1 MFMHYW
7 KKGIGPDRHRKRAV
21 VAVQVGIMMT
31 VLLGVAAL
39 TIDVGQ
45 LYSARNDLQRAADSA
60 ALAGASALTTDD
72 MMDVRLGGGDLDGV
86 VAETVTRANE
96 YSYRNETL
104 NVATTVETGDVLTG
118 WIDLSSGTEAIDTG
132 AAGTTFNAVQVSV
145 FRNAAGSNGA
155 VDLFFSSIFGRY
167 TADSLAT
174 AVAAFDDRFAGF
186 DTDTP
191 GSGISPFSMSRDAY
205 NQDYFNGPDNYSYD
219 EIGESVFG
227 GADGT
232 REIRIYPYP
241 YSGAGYEAGDG
252 NFGMLNIGNNGQG
265 SAEELNQI
273 VNGVSGAEMEAEI
286 GTSDAVFYDD
296 AGDSITYE
304 ITGSPGLSANIEA
317 TLEGMVGQVIGFF
330 LHDSIVDDG
339 ANTTYTISELR
350 FGRIMYVKLIGQP
363 SERGV
368 YIQPVSYVGN
378 GVRTSPN
385 APSSNGQMGRIV
397 LVR

>member
-1 MFMHYW
+1 MFTHYW
-7 KKGIGPDRHRKRAV
+7 KKGIDRHRKRAV

-72 MMDVRLGGGDLDGV
+72 MMDVRLGGGDLHGV
-86 VAETVTRANE
+86 VTEAVARASE
-96 YSYRNETL
+96 YSYRNDTL

-118 WIDLSSGTEAIDTG
+118 QINLNSGTEAIDTA
-132 AAGTTFNAVQVSV
+132 AAGTDYNAVQVSV

-155 VDLFFSSIFGRY
+155 VTLFFSSIFGRS

-186 DTDTP
+186 ATDTP

-219 EIGESVFG
+219 EIGESVFS

-241 YSGAGYEAGDG
+241 YSGTGYVAGDG
-252 NFGMLNIGNNGQG
+252 NFGMLNIGNIGQG
-265 SAEELNQI
+265 SAQELNQI
-273 VNGVSGAEMEAEI
+273 TNGVSGAEFEAEI
-286 GTSDAVFYDD
+286 GTSDMTFYDD
-296 AGDSITYE
+296 SGSNLTYDV
-304 ITGSPGLSANIEA
+304 TGSPGLSANIES

-330 LHDSIVDDG
+330 LHDSITEVG
-339 ANTTYTISELR
+339 ANTTYTMSDLR
-350 FGRIMYVKLIGQP
+350 FGRIMSVRLRGQP

-368 YIQPVSYVGN
+368 YIQPVTYVGN

-385 APSSNGQMGRIV
+385 APSSNGQMGRIM